1 VIYTADEYIA
11 VLNTYSGHRALEDDT
26 RERLL
31 TRIHRRIEAR
41 PERNV
46 RKTYLAMLYVDE
58 RVQLSVGAPRHDCIV
73 TDPDR
78 VALMGTD

>member
-1 VIYTADEYIA
+1 MIYTADEYIA

-41 PERNV
+41 PE
-46 RKTYLAMLYVDE
+46 L
-58 RVQLSVGAPRHDCIV
+58 QP
-73 TDPDR
+73 P
-78 VALMGTD
+78 